1 MNWTLTFDGSE
12 VQGTEGMDGHLRLLL
27 SAACVEGWQDAQAA
41 SGYLKPAELVFTGA
55 SWQGDLALC
64 MGALSGGVLS
74 APGAGPRKQVPLPW
88 SARGPVQA
96 EFTFRSGAVLCV
108 SAVSVDCRCPDGA
121 QFVESYAC

>member
-1 MNWTLTFDGSE
+1 MSWTLTFDGSE
-12 VQGTEGMDGHLRLLL
+12 VQGTEGVDGQLRLRL
-27 SAACVEGWQDAQAA
+27 SAACVAGWQDAQAA

-74 APGAGPRKQVPLPW
+74 APGAGPRQQVPLPW
-88 SARGPVQA
+88 
-96 EFTFRSGAVLCV
+96 